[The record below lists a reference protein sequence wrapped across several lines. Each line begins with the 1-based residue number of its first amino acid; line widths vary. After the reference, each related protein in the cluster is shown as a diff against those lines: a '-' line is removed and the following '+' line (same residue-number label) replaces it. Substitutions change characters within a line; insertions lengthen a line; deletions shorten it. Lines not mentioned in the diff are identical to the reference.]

1 MDRKLEQYLPT
12 GPGFFVEAG
21 ANDGYLQSNTYYLE
35 RFKGWSGV
43 LVEPIPELFERCV
56 VERPRSMVFNC
67 ALVRQGYPDPTV
79 RMHYG
84 GLMSVVSGARG
95 STEADEEHVRVGNQL
110 GWDRNYFVDVPARTL
125 SSVLDEADAKTIDLL
140 SLDVEGYE
148 EEALL
153 GLRLESHAPRL
164 VLIEALETERR
175 ASIRN
180 ALGTSYELVT
190 DLSPNDLLFRL
201 RG

>member
-43 LVEPIPELFERCV
+43 LVEPIPELFDRCV

-67 ALVRQGYPDPTV
+67 ALVREGYPDPTV

-95 STEADEEHVRVGNQL
+95 STEADEEHVRVGNPF
-110 GWDRNYFVDVPARTL
+110 GWDRNYFLDVPARTL

-148 EEALL
+148 VEALL

-180 ALGTSYELVT
+180 ALGTSYEFVT